1 MSIFTAPRIP
11 HGPSRLHLLEGAI
24 GVFAA
29 GALVIAG
36 VAWFVDGSS
45 TTTSPTAPVVT
56 AAPRSFGASLPAA
69 RTYYVVTTQAMADT
83 MVVAI
88 EDANR
93 IRAASSETPFND
105 SVVLVASD
113 AEATAFE
120 AAIADGN
127 SILAGM
133 GQMEI
138 GVVRLGPGGDAA
150 APHASR
156 ALPATDAL
164 SDAVAMPNAEIAA
177 FLAVT
182 GTAFP
187 TVSVSAPSRWT
198 DTLGHGIAMP
208 NDEIAAFLALN
219 GAAFRTVSV
228 SAPSRWTNTLGHGI
242 AMPNDEIAAFLALG
256 N

>member
-83 MVVAI
+83 VAVAI
-88 EDANR
+88 EANR
-93 IRAASSETPFND
+93 IRSASGETPFND

-113 AEATAFE
+113 AEAASFE
-120 AAIADGN
+120 AAIFEGN
-127 SILAGM
+127 RILAGM
-133 GQMEI
+133 GQVEDR
-138 GVVRLGPGGDAA
+138 VVRLGPGGDAA